1 MTREMKIG
9 VGLVILIGLGVGVY
23 YQQKKD
29 AAQGT
34 ITAAQDLPD
43 FKGTDDVD
51 KIAITTTKEGKLTEV
66 VLEKKGDKWELT
78 KPVSAPANQANV
90 KSLLDNMKEVKLT
103 ETIARNAD
111 DATKTNYELD
121 NDHALHLVT
130 FKGADKKL
138 DATFG
143 KSGGRGNM
151 VMVTG
156 KTDVYAASGYSGWM
170 YARTPSDFRDKEMFK
185 FDDANIT
192 GVIIANKNGTFDF
205 SKSDDPGKSPKGD
218 KWTAKFKP
226 EKKEQKP
233 IERFEES
240 KLTAALASWKNLT
253 AEDFGDGKP
262 VSDTGLDAPEATVTI
277 ALKDGTHTLR
287 VGKVANGA
295 SRYALRDSDPTVF
308 VIGNADWATAEVSKF
323 QKPLDGGADKP
334 EGPPDGMGMG
344 MPPGM
349 MGMPPGMQMPPGMGR
364 PPGHP

>member
-1 MTREMKIG
+1 MSREMKIG

-29 AAQGT
+29 AAKGT
-34 ITAAQDLPD
+34 TEIAQDLPD

-51 KIAITTTKEGKLTEV
+51 KIDITTTKEGKVTNV

-78 KPVSAPANQANV
+78 KPVSALANQANV

-103 ETIARNAD
+103 ETIARKPD
-111 DATKTNYELD
+111 DATKANYELD
-121 NDHALHLVT
+121 ADHSLHLVT
-130 FKGADKKL
+130 FKGGDKKL
-138 DATFG
+138 DAVFG

-156 KTDVYAASGYSGWM
+156 KEDIYAASGYSGWM
-170 YARTPSDFRDKEMFK
+170 YSRTPSDFRDKEMFK
-185 FDDANIT
+185 FDEANVT
-192 GVIIANKNGTFDF
+192 GVIISNKNGTFDF
-205 SKSDDPGKSPKGD
+205 SKSD

-226 EKKEQKP
+226 EKKEQKA
-233 IERFEES
+233 IEKFDEA
-240 KLTAALASWKNLT
+240 KLTAAIGQWKNLN

-287 VGKVANGA
+287 VGKVANG
-295 SRYALRDSDPTVF
+295 SSHYALRDSDPTIF
-308 VIGNADWATAEVSKF
+308 VIGMGVDWATAEVSKF
-323 QKPLDGGADKP
+323 QKPLDGGVEKP
-334 EGPPDGMGMG
+334 EGPPDGMG

>member
-1 MTREMKIG
+1 MTREIKIG

-78 KPVSAPANQANV
+78 KPVNAPANQANV
-90 KSLLDNMKEVKLT
+90 KSLLDNMKDVKLT
-103 ETIARNAD
+103 ETIARKAD
-111 DATKTNYELD
+111 DATKANYELD

-156 KTDVYAASGYSGWM
+156 KPDVYAASGYSGWM

-192 GVIIANKNGTFDF
+192 GVIITNKNGTFDF
-205 SKSDDPGKSPKGD
+205 SKSE

-226 EKKEQKP
+226 EKKDQKP
-233 IERFEES
+233 IERFDES
-240 KLTAALASWKNLT
+240 KLTAALGAWKNLT

-262 VSDTGLDAPEATVTI
+262 VSDTGLNAPEATVTI

-287 VGKVANGA
+287 VGKVSSGG
-295 SRYALRDSDPTVF
+295 SRYALRDSDSTVF
-308 VIGNADWATAEVSKF
+308 VIGSFNADWATAEVGKF
-323 QKPLDGGADKP
+323 QKPLDGGAEKP
-334 EGPPDGMGMG
+334 EGPPDGMG
-344 MPPGM
+344 